1 MQPYSGVNRMEVNM
15 SSDILKKQKQ
25 LEPWLTV
32 IGFLT
37 VMWTPIE
44 RRIDECV
51 FLLSLT
57 DNDKKP
63 LSLNRKLDFIKR
75 NLPQPIECNLNI
87 DEIINLTKGTAQI
100 RDVCVH
106 GVIESYNDDLMIIG
120 KVQGKSN
127 GFHIE
132 MFTYDQARL
141 FSAGKNLKVLHEIWE
156 KVSTGL
162 NAR

>member
-1 MQPYSGVNRMEVNM
+1 MESINM
-15 SSDILKKQKQ
+15 NSDILEKQKQ

-32 IGFLT
+32 IGLLT

-51 FLLSLT
+51 FLLSSK

-63 LSLNRKLDFIKR
+63 LSLNPKLDFIKQ
-75 NLPQPIECNLNI
+75 NLPQSIECNPGI
-87 DEIINLTKGTAQI
+87 YEIINLTKGTAQI

-106 GVIESYNDDLMIIG
+106 GVIESYDDDLMVIG

-127 GFHIE
+127 DFHIE

-141 FSAGKNLKVLHEIWE
+141 FSAGNNLNVLHEIWE
-156 KVSTGL
+156 KLSTDL
-162 NAR
+162 SAR

>member
-1 MQPYSGVNRMEVNM
+1 M

-32 IGFLT
+32 IGLLT

-75 NLPQPIECNLNI
+75 NLPQSIECNPSI

-106 GVIESYNDDLMIIG
+106 GVIESYDDDLMVIG

-127 GFHIE
+127 DFHIE

-141 FSAGKNLKVLHEIWE
+141 FSAGNNLNVLHEIWE
-156 KVSTGL
+156 KLSTGL
-162 NAR
+162 SAR